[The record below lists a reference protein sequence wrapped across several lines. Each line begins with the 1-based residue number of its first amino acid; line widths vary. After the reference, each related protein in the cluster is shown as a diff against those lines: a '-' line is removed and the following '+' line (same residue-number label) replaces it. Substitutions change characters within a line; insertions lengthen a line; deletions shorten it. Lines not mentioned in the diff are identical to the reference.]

1 MKKFLLIDGNNSCW
15 RLIKRLPV
23 LTADNKPIQVVYG
36 FLRLLKSSIEQ
47 FEPNVAVVCWD
58 SGRSEYRKKLWP
70 GYKSGRDHSSDL
82 QKEREFKSFLAQ
94 VEAIKS
100 LLKHLNVA
108 QLEFKGTE
116 ADDLIAILCAKLEGR
131 KIIVST
137 DNDMLQLVSEQVQ
150 VWSPQKKQFFWHKN
164 FKRLTGLTPEQYLQ
178 CKALIGDGSDSI
190 PGVAR
195 GFGHK
200 TAEQLLKQYGSL
212 ENLFTP
218 TVEKKVYKMGN
229 RAALLYSSPNA
240 REIAYRN
247 LLLMDLGLAGTFQGA
262 FTDGKEIMVVAE
274 GALGNRQQV
283 NRAAVKQYFNEQ
295 QFKSLLAEFG
305 RWITAFETLDMK

>member
-1 MKKFLLIDGNNSCW
+1 MPKKFLILDGNNSAW
-15 RLIKRLPV
+15 RLLKRLPV
-23 LTADNKPIQVVYG
+23 LTADNKPIQIVYG

-58 SGRSEYRKKLWP
+58 FGHSEYRKKIWP
-70 GYKSGRDHSSDL
+70 GYKKGHTHDSDP
-82 QKEREFKSFLAQ
+82 QKEKEFRSFLAQ

-100 LLKHLNVA
+100 LLTHLNVA
-108 QLEFKGTE
+108 QLQFKGTE

-150 VWSPQKKQFFWHKN
+150 VWSPVKKQFFWSKN

-178 CKALIGDGSDSI
+178 CKALVGDGSDEI
-190 PGVAR
+190 PGVAK

-212 ENLFTP
+212 ENLFT
-218 TVEKKVYKMGN
+218 TAVEKKVYKMGN
-229 RAALLYSSPNA
+229 RAALLYSEGA

-247 LLLMDLGLAGTFQGA
+247 LLLMDLGLAATFQGA
-262 FTDGKEIMVVAE
+262 FSEGKEIMVVAE
-274 GALGNRQQV
+274 EALKNRQQV
-283 NRAAVKQYFNEQ
+283 NRAAVKAYFQAQ
-295 QFKSLLAEFG
+295 QFKSLLVEFG